1 MPGMVPTGLFWFFGP
16 HVKKNYVGIGIM
28 CSEIQNE
35 YRRVPGK
42 PKTPSKLHDV
52 VIFVV
57 QEFLV
62 SPFSHLRFL
71 SKEVSE
77 SQVCVRR
84 SQDAA
89 IYAETDQ

>member
-1 MPGMVPTGLFWFFGP
+1 MQT
-16 HVKKNYVGIGIM
+16 
-28 CSEIQNE
+28 CSRETE
-35 YRRVPGK
+35 
-42 PKTPSKLHDV
+42 TPSKLHDV

-57 QEFLV
+57 QELLV
-62 SPFSHLRFL
+62 SPFSDLRFV

-77 SQVCVRR
+77 PQVCIRR

>member
-1 MPGMVPTGLFWFFGP
+1 MSNRV
-16 HVKKNYVGIGIM
+16 
-28 CSEIQNE
+28 
-35 YRRVPGK
+35 VPGETEM
-42 PKTPSKLHDV
+42 PLNCNDV

-57 QEFLV
+57 QELLV
-62 SPFSHLRFL
+62 SPFSDLRFV

-77 SQVCVRR
+77 PQVCIRR

>member
-1 MPGMVPTGLFWFFGP
+1 MSTD
-16 HVKKNYVGIGIM
+16 
-28 CSEIQNE
+28 
-35 YRRVPGK
+35 RVSRETE
-42 PKTPSKLHDV
+42 TPSKLHDV

-57 QEFLV
+57 QELLV
-62 SPFSHLRFL
+62 SPFSDLRIL

-77 SQVCVRR
+77 PQVCIRR